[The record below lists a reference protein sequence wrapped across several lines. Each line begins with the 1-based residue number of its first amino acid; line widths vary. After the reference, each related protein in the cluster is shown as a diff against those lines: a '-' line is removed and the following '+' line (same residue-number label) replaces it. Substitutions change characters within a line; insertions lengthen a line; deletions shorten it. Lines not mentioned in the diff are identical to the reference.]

1 MVNDSVGGRFNLTNE
16 QFRASSVMPS
26 RESVEKQSYQ
36 KEAAV
41 QMPVFT
47 PQIR

>member
-16 QFRASSVMPS
+16 QFRVSSVMPFIA
-26 RESVEKQSYQ
+26 SVAKQSYQ

-47 PQIR
+47 LQIR

>member
-1 MVNDSVGGRFNLTNE
+1 MANDSVDGRFNPINE
-16 QFRASSVMPS
+16 QFKAFSVTPFRASVG
-26 RESVEKQSYQ
+26 KQSCQ
-36 KEAAV
+36 RAAAV